1 MSGRMLSEV
10 VRRQL
15 QMYLVLGSVN
25 CFAEPGWVVQ
35 EALAGGATMVQFRE
49 KGLGALTGV
58 PMFELARQLQE
69 LCRHAGVPFIIND
82 DVELALEL
90 DADGVHIGQDDE
102 SAESVRERIGN
113 RILGVSAHTIEEA
126 RRAILQ
132 GADYLGVG
140 PIYPTISKDDAH
152 AVQGPAILY
161 EMRKAGI
168 DVPIVGIGGITVD
181 RVEEVARA
189 GADGVAVISAVT
201 QTEQVRGAVKEL
213 KKNMVSFLNDPIYMF
228 DNDSTDHPA
237 F

>member
-1 MSGRMLSEV
+1 MSGRILPEIM
-10 VRRQL
+10 RRHL
-15 QMYLVLGSVN
+15 QMYLVVGSVN
-25 CFAEPGWVVQ
+25 CLAEPSRVVQ
-35 EALAGGATMVQFRE
+35 EALAGGTTMIQFRE
-49 KGLGALTGV
+49 KGRSALTGV
-58 PMFELARQLQE
+58 PMLELARQLQN
-69 LCRHAGVPFIIND
+69 LCHHAGVPFIVND

-90 DADGVHIGQDDE
+90 NADGVHIGQDDE
-102 SAESVRERIGN
+102 SADSVRTRIGN

-168 DVPIVGIGGITVD
+168 DLPIVGIGGITVD
-181 RVEEVARA
+181 RVQEVVGA

-201 QTEQVRGAVKEL
+201 QAEQIRAAAEEL
-213 KKNMVSFLNDPIYMF
+213 KKKVVLSIN
-228 DNDSTDHPA
+228 HPGMSPKL
-237 F
+237 

>member
-1 MSGRMLSEV
+1 MSGRILPEIM
-10 VRRQL
+10 RRHL
-15 QMYLVLGSVN
+15 QMYLVVGSVN
-25 CFAEPGWVVQ
+25 CLAEPSRVVQ
-35 EALAGGATMVQFRE
+35 EALAGGTTMIQFRE
-49 KGLGALTGV
+49 KGRSALTGV
-58 PMFELARQLQE
+58 PMLELARQLQD
-69 LCRHAGVPFIIND
+69 LCHHAGIPFIVND

-90 DADGVHIGQDDE
+90 NADGVHIGQDDE
-102 SAESVRERIGN
+102 SADSVRARIGN

-168 DVPIVGIGGITVD
+168 DLPIVGIGGITID
-181 RVEEVARA
+181 RVEEMVVA

-201 QTEQVRGAVKEL
+201 QAKQIRVAAEGL
-213 KKNMVSFLNDPIYMF
+213 KKKVVLSIK
-228 DNDSTDHPA
+228 HPGMSQKL
-237 F
+237 

>member
-1 MSGRMLSEV
+1 MSGRILPEMM
-10 VRRQL
+10 RQHL

-25 CFAEPGWVVQ
+25 CLAEPSWVVQ
-35 EALAGGATMVQFRE
+35 EALAGGTTMIQFRE
-49 KGLGALTGV
+49 KGHGALRGA
-58 PMFELARQLQE
+58 PMFELARQLQD
-69 LCRHAGVPFIIND
+69 LCRQAGVPFIVND

-102 SAESVRERIGN
+102 SADSVRERLGN

-126 RRAILQ
+126 RQAILQ

-140 PIYPTISKDDAH
+140 PIYPTLSKDDAH
-152 AVQGPAILY
+152 AVQGTAILH

-201 QTEQVRGAVKEL
+201 QTEQVRGAVEEL
-213 KKNMVSFLNDPIYMF
+213 KRKIVFLDFRMGYRN
-228 DNDSTDHPA
+228 T
-237 F
+237 

>member
-25 CFAEPGWVVQ
+25 CLAEPGWVVQ

-49 KGLGALTGV
+49 KYHGALTGI

-82 DVELALEL
+82 DVELALEI

-102 SAESVRERIGN
+102 SAETVRERIGN

-140 PIYPTISKDDAH
+140 KSIPPSRRMMPMLYMGKQFYMRCVKRELMCQLLGSEVLQSTVLRKSH
-152 AVQGPAILY
+152 VQ
-161 EMRKAGI
+161 
-168 DVPIVGIGGITVD
+168 V
-181 RVEEVARA
+181 
-189 GADGVAVISAVT
+189 
-201 QTEQVRGAVKEL
+201 Q
-213 KKNMVSFLNDPIYMF
+213 MV
-228 DNDSTDHPA
+228 
-237 F
+237 

>member
-1 MSGRMLSEV
+1 MSSRILPQMM
-10 VRRQL
+10 RQHL

-25 CFAEPGWVVQ
+25 CLAEPGWVVQ

-58 PMFELARQLQE
+58 PMFELARQLQD

-102 SAESVRERIGN
+102 SADSVRERIGN
-113 RILGVSAHTIEEA
+113 RVLGVSAHTIEEA

-201 QTEQVRGAVKEL
+201 QSEQVRGAVKEL
-213 KKNMVSFLNDPIYMF
+213 NKNMVSFLKDPIYMF